1 MVVAKHP
8 TIVWRPCVTHT
19 INLMLKEIGNFPEHD
34 VVIES
39 ARWAS

>member
-1 MVVAKHP
+1 
-8 TIVWRPCVTHT
+8 
-19 INLMLKEIGNFPEHD
+19 MLKEIGNFPEHD